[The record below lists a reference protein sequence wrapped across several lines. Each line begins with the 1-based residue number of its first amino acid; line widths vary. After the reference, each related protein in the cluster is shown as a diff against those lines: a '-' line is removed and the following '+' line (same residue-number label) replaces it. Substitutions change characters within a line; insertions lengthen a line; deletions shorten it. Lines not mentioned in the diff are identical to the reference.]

1 MKRCTCGHDRKLH
14 DWLGD
19 VDGYLCWGHTEDGHA
34 CLCKW
39 LNEVAA

>member
-19 VDGYLCWGHTEDGHA
+19 VDGYLCWGKGPDGKA
-34 CLCKW
+34 CACKA
-39 LNEVAA
+39 LDHVS